1 MVPKINAELSEAD
14 KAQTNKIAGM
24 LLDFE
29 IYSVEEIIG
38 MLNNAEDLKENIA
51 TALDLIQEATA

>member
-1 MVPKINAELSEAD
+1 MVPKIAAELSEAD
-14 KAQTNKIAGM
+14 KSQTNKIAGM

-38 MLNNAEDLKENIA
+38 MLNNTDDLKENIA

>member
-1 MVPKINAELSEAD
+1 MVPKIAAELSEAD
-14 KAQTNKIAGM
+14 KSQTNKIAGM

-38 MLNNAEDLKENIA
+38 MLNNTDELKENIA